1 VSPDRAD
8 NSTEEIAWVASRSAH
23 TSDNPSQD
31 GSSLRD
37 GTRKTADSGKIP
49 VMIHRAAATGF
60 ETAAA
65 DYESAR
71 PGYPADAVFWL
82 VEQLRLG
89 EGTTLVDLAAG
100 TGKLTRLL
108 APLVGR
114 TIAVEP
120 VAAMRRKLHEV
131 LPRATVREGTAE
143 SLPFEDGTIDAVTVA
158 QAFHWFDA
166 AAATREIGRVLRPE
180 GRLAL
185 VWNRRDLSDPVQE
198 AMEGILKPLRSD
210 TPSYWTTSWREE
222 VEGTGLLLV
231 VAEKEIPFV
240 HELDREGLV
249 ARIASISFV
258 AALPAEEKQ
267 RALDAAREL
276 ASGLEEPIALPHVCE
291 LFCLAAS

>member
-1 VSPDRAD
+1 MV
-8 NSTEEIAWVASRSAH
+8 
-23 TSDNPSQD
+23 
-31 GSSLRD
+31 
-37 GTRKTADSGKIP
+37 
-49 VMIHRAAATGF
+49 HRAAAAGF
-60 ETAAA
+60 ETSAA

-89 EGTTLVDLAAG
+89 ERTTLADLAAG

-114 TIAVEP
+114 TVAIEP
-120 VAAMRRKLHEV
+120 VAAMRDKLHEV
-131 LPRATVREGTAE
+131 LPQVEVLDGTAE
-143 SLPFEDGTIDAVTVA
+143 SMPLEDGTIDAVTVA

-166 AAATREIGRVLRPE
+166 AAATTEIRRVLRPD

-185 VWNRRDLSDPVQE
+185 VWNRRDLSDPVQQ
-198 AMEGILKPLRSD
+198 AMEEILLPHRGD

-222 VEGTGLLLV
+222 VERTGLMRV
-231 VAEKEIPFV
+231 VAEKEIGFT

-267 RALDAAREL
+267 RALGAARQL
-276 ASGLEEPIALPHVCE
+276 AAGLEEPIVLPHTCE
-291 LFCLAAS
+291 LFCLAP